1 MWPHEQNSGNMLYF
15 GKNWSLYEFEGSNFN
30 KLYHFSQLQNWKN
43 SMKCLI
49 LQFADIENFILQGS
63 PLQIWPSQKWPLF
76 SKTEI
81 TNIFVSMNFYS
92 PWVIEQEN
100 PNIDD
105 GYFMWILNFWILYDS
120 LWRFPRSFR
129 EFRRVLE
136 IFWDFLRVLESFLK
150 ISNEF
155 QRISETL
162 DTFGEFQRVF
172 EIFWDFLRFFE
183 IFE

>member
-1 MWPHEQNSGNMLYF
+1 MIKYFEVEQCDLMDKMAEICFISAKIGLYTNLRDPILTNYTIF
-15 GKNWSLYEFEGSNFN
+15 RNFRTGKIRWNASFYN
-30 KLYHFSQLQNWKN
+30 LQTSKI
-43 SMKCLI
+43 SFYK
-49 LQFADIENFILQGS
+49 GP

-105 GYFMWILNFWILYDS
+105 GYFMWILNFWIVCDS

-129 EFRRVLE
+129 EYRRVL
-136 IFWDFLRVLESFLK
+136 
-150 ISNEF
+150 
-155 QRISETL
+155 
-162 DTFGEFQRVF
+162 

-183 IFE
+183 IFG